1 MLIEIL
7 TVLCLTV
14 LNGLLAM
21 SELAIV
27 SARPTRLKV
36 LADQGRT
43 GARTALAL
51 QEHPGRFLSAVQIGI
66 TLVGILSGAISGAT
80 LGLRLTNALEAAGFS
95 ASWAQTLGVGSVVA
109 AITYLSLIVGELV
122 PKQIALKNPEG
133 VAIRMAPPMRVIA
146 AITTPLVWFL
156 DISGKALLF
165 LLRQHSVSGEE
176 MTDEE
181 VKLTIAEAETAG
193 VLSSDEREM
202 IAGVM
207 RLADRSA
214 RTLMTPR
221 TDVEVLDITAG
232 PAAALKQA
240 RETGKALLPATE
252 GGADAIIG
260 VIPVRDLLLAT
271 KAATA
276 DLRKF
281 VREAPIVID
290 VADAAQVI
298 EKLRE
303 STVNMVLV
311 FDEYGHFEGVITP
324 MDVLEGI
331 TGSFDTPG
339 EEEPDMVA
347 RDDGSFLVSGSMAA
361 DEFGDRMG
369 LKLPDDREYET
380 VAGLVLDH
388 LGHIPKLGEKLTFGP
403 LQIEVIDLDGFR
415 IDKLLVRNA

>member
-1 MLIEIL
+1 MLTEIL
-7 TVLCLTV
+7 IVLLLTV

-27 SARPTRLKV
+27 SARPARLKV
-36 LADQGRT
+36 MADQGRK

-80 LGLRLTNALEAAGFS
+80 LGLRLTQTLAASGLPIW
-95 ASWAQTLGVGSVVA
+95 WAQTLGVGLVVA
-109 AITYLSLIVGELV
+109 AITYLSLIIGELV
-122 PKQIALKNPEG
+122 PKQVALKNPEG
-133 VAIRMAPPMRVIA
+133 VAVRMAPAMRVISSL
-146 AITTPLVWFL
+146 TTPLVWFL
-156 DISGKALLF
+156 DISGRAVLFALG
-165 LLRQHSVSGEE
+165 QSGKSGEE

-221 TDVEVLDITAG
+221 TDVEVLDLSAG
-232 PAAALKQA
+232 SAVALKLA

-252 GGADAIIG
+252 GGADAIVG
-260 VIPVRDLLLAT
+260 VVPVRDLLVAKQGT
-271 KAATA
+271 
-276 DLRKF
+276 DVRKL
-281 VREAPIVID
+281 VREVPIVID
-290 VADAAQVI
+290 IADAAQVI
-298 EKLRE
+298 GKLRE
-303 STVNMVLV
+303 SPVNMVLV

-331 TGSFDTPG
+331 TGSFDSPG
-339 EEEPDMVA
+339 EEEPDMVV
-347 RDDGSFLVSGSMAA
+347 REDGSFLVAGSMAV
-361 DEFGDRMG
+361 DEFADRMG
-369 LKLPDDREYET
+369 VKLPDDRDYET
-380 VAGLVLDH
+380 VAGLVLEA
-388 LGHIPKLGEKLTFGP
+388 LGHIPKLGERLTVQS

-415 IDKLLVRNA
+415 IDKLLVTAA